1 MRVAAASRDA
11 FLLAPVPHFTPRGVT
26 SADRSASPAAPGWET
41 PARPPGVGGSQLGPC
56 PQPPRNP
63 RDGEDTASEA
73 PGGGAGG
80 WGGFHTH
87 RRGGAPRLPEGR
99 ASAAVAPAPW
109 VGSQPSRGPSDLR
122 SSAASPLP
130 PAQMGAGGG
139 IPLLRAMSHLLLLL
153 GSPTGS
159 KSPARPKER
168 GAGEWTGRAMG
179 AGSLRKVKSQLRG
192 CTGGCCS
199 LGAGTLCL
207 QCCGHSEHPAF
218 PPKELSSELAVL
230 HQGEATAAAR
240 DSAHPAPCHIALRAA
255 G

>member
-11 FLLAPVPHFTPRGVT
+11 FLLAPVPHFTPRGAT

-41 PARPPGVGGSQLGPC
+41 PARPPGVGGSQLSPC

-130 PAQMGAGGG
+130 PVQMGAGGG
-139 IPLLRAMSHLLLLL
+139 
-153 GSPTGS
+153 
-159 KSPARPKER
+159 
-168 GAGEWTGRAMG
+168 
-179 AGSLRKVKSQLRG
+179 
-192 CTGGCCS
+192 
-199 LGAGTLCL
+199 
-207 QCCGHSEHPAF
+207 HPASQGHA
-218 PPKELSSELAVL
+218 SSA
-230 HQGEATAAAR
+230 AAAR
-240 DSAHPAPCHIALRAA
+240 QPHRQHNPRRGVLGNRRGGRWVQGACER
-255 G
+255 